1 MPAKRR
7 AMRGNVPRYRFC
19 LFDAAGEI
27 FRADVF
33 EASDDAAARKKLL
46 RLIGEDRTISAFEL
60 WELNR
65 LVYAGM
71 TGWSRTPDGE
81 IP

>member
-19 LFDAAGEI
+19 FFDAAGEI
-27 FRADVF
+27 FGADVF
-33 EASDDAAARKKLL
+33 EASGDAAAKKKLL
-46 RLIGEDRTISAFEL
+46 RLVEDDRRVSAFEL

-65 LVYAGM
+65 LVYAGI
-71 TGWSRTPDGE
+71 TRPRGE
-81 IP
+81 VP